1 MKFKEYS
8 DGPKQSSVKEGQV
21 MKVKIVDV
29 GKQGDGI
36 ARVDG
41 LIIFVKGAKVGE
53 EMNVK
58 VSRVSKNAAFADK
71 TDQPIGEQP
80 SG

>member
-8 DGPKQSSVKEGQV
+8 DAPKQSSVQEGQI

-53 EMNVK
+53 EIDVK
-58 VSRVSKNAAFADK
+58 VSRISKNAAFADR
-71 TDQPIGEQP
+71 TEQPIG
-80 SG
+80 